1 MEIKRT
7 WKDKHNILLR
17 NKNDIIEKYNDDVS
31 ITEIAEMYGVT
42 IGCIS
47 NNLKLWGIRK
57 RSGIKY
63 LLSKMLLEGDYASK
77 V

>member
-1 MEIKRT
+1 MEVKRT

-17 NKNDIIEKYNDDVS
+17 NKNDIIEKFNNDVS
-31 ITEIAEMYGVT
+31 ITEIAGIYGVT

-47 NNLKLWGIRK
+47 NNLKLWGVRK
-57 RSGIKY
+57 RSGIKF
-63 LLSKMLLEGDYASK
+63 LLSKMILEGEYGSK